1 MEQGVDERAVAVAR
15 ASVYDHAGGFI
26 DDDDVR
32 VFIEDRERQV
42 FGLGF
47 ERRQASGRDT
57 NRIACAYC
65 IRCTRTGAVYL
76 DTFGFDPGLEARTAE
91 FGEALVQEAIE
102 TLAVIA
108 GLGRQFHV
116 I

>member
-1 MEQGVDERAVAVAR
+1 
-15 ASVYDHAGGFI
+15 
-26 DDDDVR
+26 
-32 VFIEDRERQV
+32 
-42 FGLGF
+42 
-47 ERRQASGRDT
+47 
-57 NRIACAYC
+57 
-65 IRCTRTGAVYL
+65 L

-102 TLAVIA
+102 ALAVVA